1 MGITREMEGVKAL
14 VLCLLVAAAVGDVA
28 DLAEGD
34 PFAKSGDVNDANDAG
49 GPGGVYPPKYGHLA
63 AGLTKLSTDEI
74 RVLVKKEAMA
84 SSICHV
90 AWQHLRADPK
100 CAIKPS
106 EEDLGE
112 GMEVETSETS
122 FAYAEAMQAEIQN
135 AVARK
140 VEPAKEDLKKA
151 DAKKKAAAAKKKAE
165 KPPKSLSSHS
175 NAQEEGVSQVDGMKR
190 DALIRMAKLTQT
202 SIAVCKR
209 SYQLAK
215 KHCTK

>member
-14 VLCLLVAAAVGDVA
+14 VLCLLVAAGVGDVA

-112 GMEVETSETS
+112 GMEGETSETS

-140 VEPAKEDLKKA
+140 VEPAKKE
-151 DAKKKAAAAKKKAE
+151 AE

>member
-1 MGITREMEGVKAL
+1 MGSRETAWVKAT

-28 DLAEGD
+28 DLAEGA
-34 PFAKSGDVNDANDAG
+34 PIPTSGDINDANDAG

-63 AGLTKLSTDEI
+63 AGLTKMSTDEI

-140 VEPAKEDLKKA
+140 VEPAKKEDLKKA
-151 DAKKKAAAAKKKAE
+151 DAKKKAE

>member
-1 MGITREMEGVKAL
+1 MGTREMAWAKAL
-14 VLCLLVAAAVGDVA
+14 VLCLLVAAAVGDV
-28 DLAEGD
+28 AEGD

-90 AWQHLRADPK
+90 VWQHLRADPK

-140 VEPAKEDLKKA
+140 VEPAKKEDLKKA
-151 DAKKKAAAAKKKAE
+151 DAKKKAE

>member
-1 MGITREMEGVKAL
+1 MGIITREMAGVKAL

-28 DLAEGD
+28 DLAEGV
-34 PFAKSGDVNDANDAG
+34 PFAKSGDINDANDAG

-140 VEPAKEDLKKA
+140 VEPAKKEDH
-151 DAKKKAAAAKKKAE
+151 KKAE

>member
-1 MGITREMEGVKAL
+1 MGTREMAGVKAL

-28 DLAEGD
+28 DLAEGV
-34 PFAKSGDVNDANDAG
+34 PFAKSGDINDANDAG

-84 SSICHV
+84 SSICHA

-140 VEPAKEDLKKA
+140 VEPAKKEDLKK
-151 DAKKKAAAAKKKAE
+151 DAAKKKAE

-209 SYQLAK
+209 SYQL
-215 KHCTK
+215 